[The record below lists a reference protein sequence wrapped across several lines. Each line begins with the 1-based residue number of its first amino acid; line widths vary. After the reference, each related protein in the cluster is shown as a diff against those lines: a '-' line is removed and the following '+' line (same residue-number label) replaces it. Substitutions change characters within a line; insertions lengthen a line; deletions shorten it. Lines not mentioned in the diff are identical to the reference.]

1 MASPESS
8 STASQ
13 NDQLLPMPV
22 AAQLLTRALDAA
34 PWFAQVLAIVL
45 FVYVLCQPVLLTPV
59 LAVGVA
65 VHVIS
70 FVSLCR
76 FLSPHRAQQH
86 KAIPPTPAPTAAL
99 SSECPDGKVI
109 LVDMMS
115 IDKCPN
121 DKPGISIIKPIAGT
135 NANLREN
142 LESCFQ
148 LTYPKLELLFC
159 LHDADD
165 KAVVVIEELIARY
178 PAVDARLLYGEA
190 ELEGASP
197 KVRNMAKGYE
207 QAAYDIFWA
216 IDSKIRTSDG
226 DVDAM
231 VASLLGDSAVGLVH
245 QLPWNQRGD
254 DTGSII
260 ERMFFGGTHAR
271 AYCLINGLGLPCT
284 IGMSL
289 MCKRSSW
296 SAIGGC
302 AALSATVAEDSLI
315 GVLMQAEGYTC
326 AMAAVPCV
334 QNPPPASV
342 CDIIRRRARWYQLK
356 VFEMDGGRWVAP
368 FDFWLEH
375 TSLLCLVAAQLWT
388 STADPCIVACGTL
401 GVLAMCAAL
410 DITYTRLIDAAARA
424 PIACP
429 IGPSPPRVHVL
440 RLAGLWLLN
449 LLLPFAVIWR
459 GLATSTIVWDCNGTL
474 KPMHPKPYS
483 KHLAEHRH
491 EAQRSSDDSDAL
503 RRSSDALMQPS
514 HMVHDPP
521 TLVRINPLETA

>member
-1 MASPESS
+1 MSVASLESS
-8 STASQ
+8 TSQ

-22 AAQLLTRALDAA
+22 AAQLLSRALDAA
-34 PWFAQVLAIVL
+34 PWFTQAVAIVA
-45 FVYVLCQPVLLTPV
+45 FAYVLCQPVLLTPV
-59 LAVGVA
+59 LAVAVA

-76 FLSPHRAQQH
+76 FLSPHRAPSH
-86 KAIPPTPAPTAAL
+86 ETIPPASAPAAAL
-99 SSECPDGKVI
+99 ASDCPD
-109 LVDMMS
+109 D
-115 IDKCPN
+115 

-135 NANLREN
+135 NNN

-148 LTYPKLELLFC
+148 LTYPKLEILFC
-159 LHDADD
+159 LHNSADD
-165 KAVVVIEELIARY
+165 KAVGVIEELIARY
-178 PAVDARLLYGEA
+178 PTVDARLLYGEA

-207 QAAYDIFWA
+207 QATYDIFWS
-216 IDSKIRTSDG
+216 IDAKIRTSDG

-231 VASLLGDSAVGLVH
+231 VARLLGDAAVGLVH
-245 QLPWNQRGD
+245 QLPWNQRGA
-254 DTGSII
+254 DTGPII
-260 ERMFFGGTHAR
+260 ERMFFGGAHAR

-284 IGMSL
+284 NGMSL

-302 AALSATVAEDSLI
+302 AALSVTVAEDSLV
-315 GVLMQAEGYTC
+315 GVLMQAKGYTC

-342 CDIIRRRARWYQLK
+342 GSIVRRRARWYQLK

-368 FDFWLEH
+368 FEFWLEH
-375 TSLLCLVAAQLWT
+375 VSLLSLVAAQLWT
-388 STADPCIVACGTL
+388 STADPRLVACGTL

-410 DITYTRLIDAAARA
+410 DATYMRVIDAATQAG
-424 PIACP
+424 
-429 IGPSPPRVHVL
+429 IGSSPPRTHAL
-440 RLAGLWLLN
+440 KLAGLWLLN
-449 LLLPFAVIWR
+449 LLLPFAAIWR

-483 KHLAEHRH
+483 TKLSEHRV
-491 EAQRSSDDSDAL
+491 SSNVWASA
-503 RRSSDALMQPS
+503 RRTWRATISGRFL
-514 HMVHDPP
+514 
-521 TLVRINPLETA
+521 

>member
-1 MASPESS
+1 MSDGQPESS

-22 AAQLLTRALDAA
+22 AAQLLSRALDAA

-45 FVYVLCQPVLLTPV
+45 FAYVLCQPVLLTPV

-76 FLSPHRAQQH
+76 FLTPHRAPQH
-86 KAIPPTPAPTAAL
+86 KTTPPAPDPAAAL
-99 SSECPDGKVI
+99 ASECPD
-109 LVDMMS
+109 
-115 IDKCPN
+115 

-135 NANLREN
+135 NDNLREN

-148 LTYPKLELLFC
+148 LTYPKLEILFC

-165 KAVVVIEELIARY
+165 KAVGVIEELIARY
-178 PAVDARLLYGEA
+178 PTVDARLLYGEA

-197 KVRNMAKGYE
+197 KVRNMAKGYA
-207 QAAYDIFWA
+207 QATYDIFWA
-216 IDSKIRTSDG
+216 IDAKIRTSDG

-231 VASLLGDSAVGLVH
+231 VACLLGDAAVGLVH
-245 QLPWNQRGD
+245 QLPWNQHGAD
-254 DTGSII
+254 SGPVL
-260 ERMFFGGTHAR
+260 ERMFFGGAHAR

-284 IGMSL
+284 NGMSL

-302 AALSATVAEDSLI
+302 AALSVTVAEDSLV
-315 GVLMQAEGYTC
+315 GVLMQAKGYTC

-342 CDIIRRRARWYQLK
+342 GSIVRRRARWYQLK
-356 VFEMDGGRWVAP
+356 AFEMDGGRWAAP
-368 FDFWLEH
+368 FEFWLEH
-375 TSLLCLVAAQLWT
+375 ASLLCLVAAQLWT
-388 STADPCIVACGTL
+388 STADPRLVACGTL
-401 GVLAMCAAL
+401 GVLAMCAVL
-410 DITYTRLIDAAARA
+410 DATYTRVIDAATRA
-424 PIACP
+424 G
-429 IGPSPPRVHVL
+429 IGPALSLPRTHVL
-440 RLAGLWLLN
+440 KLAGLWLLN

-483 KHLAEHRH
+483 AKLSEHRV
-491 EAQRSSDDSDAL
+491 SSNVGKCTHAARHNLGQVPVILAS
-503 RRSSDALMQPS
+503 Q
-514 HMVHDPP
+514 
-521 TLVRINPLETA
+521 